1 MFVSRSDFSSSSFFR
16 TRELHAYS
24 CHFRDL
30 LDPSHGIFH
39 AAPSHAESSVDTFCL
54 DPANA
59 ADPAAVED
67 IHLKGFEL
75 TAVNANNQSL
85 KGFESQKD
93 WKFFIV

>member
-1 MFVSRSDFSSSSFFR
+1 
-16 TRELHAYS
+16 LALKCHAVE
-24 CHFRDL
+24 H
-30 LDPSHGIFH
+30 H
-39 AAPSHAESSVDTFCL
+39 AALAHDFT
-54 DPANA
+54 
-59 ADPAAVED
+59 D